1 MRLYLVR
8 ISFATLLLAVTS
20 GFLPPSLSLSPSLA
34 QAQTNQDRKAI
45 ADRLFRE
52 GEYLSVR
59 DSYERAISK
68 FQEALLIY
76 QEIGD
81 KVGIGKTL
89 SNIGYVRYNQKEYEQ
104 ALNYF
109 QQALPILQELGDGNE
124 QRVTL
129 NLMGSTYY
137 EQGRQLVKQN
147 KYREALD
154 KFQQALAINKKLG
167 QKEAEGLTLNQIG
180 MVYTNLGE
188 YELAL
193 NSYQQALAIPPPYF
207 ANVRAA
213 MLFNSG
219 RLYQALGQYELALNF
234 YQESL
239 DLSRK
244 PVSLEIGRRGA
255 IAIGSIAGQVRNL
268 NAIASIHSRL
278 RKYELALNF
287 YQQALAV
294 LKTLDDK
301 TDKKNLEA
309 ATLQNIGFVYLKQGN
324 YQQALE
330 LLQQSLTIT
339 KPLGN
344 KRAEGVILGNIGE
357 VYFEQRQYE
366 QAGKYYQQSLVILQ
380 EFGNQTE
387 RANAL
392 NNIGYLLEKQN
403 QPELA
408 IAFFKQSV
416 NVRES
421 IRKNIRGLPQELQ
434 QSYTET
440 IAKDYRYLADFLLKQ
455 DRVLEAQQVLDLLKV
470 QELEDYLSNVRGNAQ
485 TAQGI
490 PNNPIE
496 EQIQQG
502 YEAILNRA
510 IQLGKELAQLESI
523 PPANRTPA
531 QQQRIIELRKNQQ
544 QITQQ
549 FEEFLQ
555 SPDVTALT
563 AQLRQATG
571 GETLNLANFN
581 SLRDNL
587 QKLQQ
592 NAVILYPLVLDD
604 RLELILVTPYSPPIR
619 RTVAV
624 KREELNR
631 AIAEFRANISDPSG
645 EIADAEVSGQKLY
658 EFLIKP
664 IEEVLNQVDAK
675 TIIYA
680 PDGQLRYIPLAA
692 LHDGKQWLVQR
703 FRINNITAASLT
715 DFNTKPQ
722 NNLQILAAAFT
733 EGSYNFRV
741 GTRDFS
747 MSGLPFARREVE
759 NLAAAI
765 PGTKKVLDN
774 QFNRNIV
781 LLMND
786 YSIVH
791 LATHAAFVSG
801 APEDSFIMFGNGDRA
816 TLRDIKSWSL
826 PNVDLIVLS
835 ACQTAVGGKMGNG
848 EEILGF
854 GYQMQRTG
862 ARAAIASLWFVDDG
876 GTQVLMDAF
885 YAALKQSNIT
895 KAEALRQAQIA
906 LIAKQQSTNSNGSP
920 PVNNRLSHP
929 FYWAPFILIGNG
941 L

>member
-301 TDKKNLEA
+301 TDKK
-309 ATLQNIGFVYLKQGN
+309 IWKQRR
-324 YQQALE
+324 
-330 LLQQSLTIT
+330 S
-339 KPLGN
+339 K
-344 KRAEGVILGNIGE
+344 ILGLFI
-357 VYFEQRQYE
+357 
-366 QAGKYYQQSLVILQ
+366 
-380 EFGNQTE
+380 
-387 RANAL
+387 
-392 NNIGYLLEKQN
+392 
-403 QPELA
+403 
-408 IAFFKQSV
+408 
-416 NVRES
+416 
-421 IRKNIRGLPQELQ
+421 
-434 QSYTET
+434 
-440 IAKDYRYLADFLLKQ
+440 
-455 DRVLEAQQVLDLLKV
+455 
-470 QELEDYLSNVRGNAQ
+470 SN
-485 TAQGI
+485 
-490 PNNPIE
+490 
-496 EQIQQG
+496 
-502 YEAILNRA
+502 
-510 IQLGKELAQLESI
+510 KE
-523 PPANRTPA
+523 
-531 QQQRIIELRKNQQ
+531 
-544 QITQQ
+544 IT
-549 FEEFLQ
+549 
-555 SPDVTALT
+555 
-563 AQLRQATG
+563 
-571 GETLNLANFN
+571 N
-581 SLRDNL
+581 
-587 QKLQQ
+587 KL
-592 NAVILYPLVLDD
+592 
-604 RLELILVTPYSPPIR
+604 
-619 RTVAV
+619 
-624 KREELNR
+624 
-631 AIAEFRANISDPSG
+631 
-645 EIADAEVSGQKLY
+645 
-658 EFLIKP
+658 
-664 IEEVLNQVDAK
+664 
-675 TIIYA
+675 
-680 PDGQLRYIPLAA
+680 
-692 LHDGKQWLVQR
+692 
-703 FRINNITAASLT
+703 
-715 DFNTKPQ
+715 
-722 NNLQILAAAFT
+722 
-733 EGSYNFRV
+733 
-741 GTRDFS
+741 
-747 MSGLPFARREVE
+747 
-759 NLAAAI
+759 
-765 PGTKKVLDN
+765 
-774 QFNRNIV
+774 
-781 LLMND
+781 
-786 YSIVH
+786 
-791 LATHAAFVSG
+791 
-801 APEDSFIMFGNGDRA
+801 
-816 TLRDIKSWSL
+816 
-826 PNVDLIVLS
+826 
-835 ACQTAVGGKMGNG
+835 
-848 EEILGF
+848 
-854 GYQMQRTG
+854 
-862 ARAAIASLWFVDDG
+862 
-876 GTQVLMDAF
+876 
-885 YAALKQSNIT
+885 
-895 KAEALRQAQIA
+895 
-906 LIAKQQSTNSNGSP
+906 
-920 PVNNRLSHP
+920 
-929 FYWAPFILIGNG
+929 
-941 L
+941 